1 MTAPRAA
8 RRAGQAGFSLVE
20 IMIAL
25 AILGLGLTVLL
36 GSVAASS
43 RQGPEVQ
50 MMSVATNLARGKMLD
65 LEEQLMKEGF
75 LDSDQSPP
83 ASDFADEG
91 WPNIKWEAKVEIV
104 ELPSMD
110 TLMAMQQAAAGQG
123 SGSAGDPF
131 AAMGSALTGLG
142 SGDGSEPSGD
152 EVIGNIFSLLGGASG
167 GEGDGA
173 SAVSGAVAGLYPQ
186 LQEVF
191 KASLRRVTLTVAWT
205 IGGRER
211 SFDTVAFFTDPAGMT
226 ETIGQLGANPPADPP
241 PEDPK

>member
-1 MTAPRAA
+1 MRPAPRS
-8 RRAGQAGFSLVE
+8 GQAGFSLVE

-50 MMSVATNLARGKMLD
+50 LMSVATSLARGKMLD

-75 LDSDQSPP
+75 LETDQS
-83 ASDFADEG
+83 SDGEFDAEG
-91 WPNIKWEAKVEIV
+91 WPNISWTAKVEIV

-131 AAMGSALTGLG
+131 AAMGSALAGLG
-142 SGDGSEPSGD
+142 SGDGGEPSGD
-152 EVIGNIFSLLGGASG
+152 EVIGNIFSLVGGGVG

-173 SAVSGAVAGLYPQ
+173 SAATGAVAGLYPQ

-205 IGGRER
+205 VGGRER

-226 ETIGQLGANPPADPP
+226 KTIGELGAAPPADAP
-241 PEDPK
+241 PEEPK